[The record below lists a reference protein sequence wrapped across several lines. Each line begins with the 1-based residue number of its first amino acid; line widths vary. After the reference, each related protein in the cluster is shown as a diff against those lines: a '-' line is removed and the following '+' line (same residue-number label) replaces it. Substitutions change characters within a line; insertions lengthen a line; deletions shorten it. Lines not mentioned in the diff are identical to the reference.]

1 MEEKSIKP
9 IKVNNPLLTKGNIV
23 RSLGAIVGLT
33 FAGIGVLFMISII
46 MFIPGIFAVLVGM
59 VIAVLSAPKASVEC
73 PSCGT
78 ENKVTI
84 RKKGF
89 TCEGCS
95 TVTPIEW
102 IENKWTSFKAWK
114 K

>member
-9 IKVNNPLLTKGNIV
+9 VKVNNPLLTKGNIA

-46 MFIPGIFAVLVGM
+46 MFIPGIFAVLTGM
-59 VIAVLSAPKASVEC
+59 AIAVLFTPKAHVEC
-73 PSCGT
+73 PNCGT
-78 ENKVTI
+78 DNKVAI
-84 RKKGF
+84 RKKGMA
-89 TCEGCS
+89 CEGCS

-102 IENKWTSFKAWK
+102 IDNKWTSFKAWK